1 MGYAPPAMIA
11 RIGSALNRWSRRW
24 VPDPFVLCLGLT
36 LFVIGIGV
44 IRIASGSA
52 PTTAGTWAG
61 TDVAVDRGMAWTIMG
76 GWIGEMTRSVWLAF
90 ALKMCLILVTGHA
103 LALSPPVQRLIR
115 RIARVPKTA
124 AGATL
129 IVSVVACLSA
139 LVHWGLGAIAGALLA
154 REIGRN
160 SADAG
165 LKVHYPLLGA
175 AAYTGL
181 AVWHGGF
188 TGSAPTKVAG
198 AGHAHESLIGVVPM
212 SGTVFS
218 GLNLLITG
226 ALVLCIPAL
235 LWALTPKDEREFVPP
250 DEDQLKPLPERTPQ
264 PIDTPVHWLLESN
277 VPGTLVGGAG
287 VLALLWARFA
297 GHMEIKLD
305 WVVLFF
311 VFLSLAVQ
319 GSLRHYVDAIADG
332 ARGAGAIILQFPF
345 YFGILGVMKATGMV
359 KWISDFMVDI
369 SSSTTLPVFTFLSAG
384 LVNMFVP
391 SGGGQWAVQGDIVL
405 NAGAAAGVDPTTTI
419 MAFSYGDQWSNMLQP
434 FWALPLLG
442 IMGLRARDIIGYT
455 AVVFIMMGILVPVL
469 LVIAG

>member
-1 MGYAPPAMIA
+1 M
-11 RIGSALNRWSRRW
+11 
-24 VPDPFVLCLGLT
+24 V
-36 LFVIGIGV
+36 VIGIAV
-44 IRIASGSA
+44 VRIASGSA
-52 PTTAGTWAG
+52 PTTSGTWAG
-61 TDVAVDRGMAWTIMG
+61 TNVAVDQGMAWTIMG

-103 LALSPPVQRLIR
+103 LALSPVVQRLIQR
-115 RIARVPKTA
+115 VARIPKTA

-129 IVSVVACLSA
+129 IVSAFACAAA

-160 SADAG
+160 SSDAG

-198 AGHAHESLIGVVPM
+198 AGHAHESLIGIVPM
-212 SGTVFS
+212 SSTVFS

-226 ALVLCIPAL
+226 ALVLTIPLL
-235 LWALTPKDEREFVPP
+235 LWALTPKDEAEYVLP
-250 DEDQLKPLPERTPQ
+250 DEDQLAPLPARVAQ
-264 PIDTPVHWLLESN
+264 PIDTPVHWLLESSL
-277 VPGTLVGGAG
+277 PGTFVGGAG
-287 VLALLWARFA
+287 VLALLWARFS
-297 GHMEIKLD
+297 GNMEIKLD

-311 VFLSLAVQ
+311 VFVSLAAQ
-319 GSLRHYVDAIADG
+319 GSLRHYVEAIADG

-345 YFGILGVMKATGMV
+345 YFGILGIMKSTGMI
-359 KWISDFMVDI
+359 KWISDAMVDI
-369 SSSTTLPVFTFLSAG
+369 SSATTLPVFTFLSAG
-384 LVNMFVP
+384 IVNMFVP

-405 NAGAAAGVDPTTTI
+405 GAGAAAGVDPATTI

-455 AVVFIMMGILVPVL
+455 AAVFLMMGVLVPVL
-469 LVIAG
+469 LMIAG